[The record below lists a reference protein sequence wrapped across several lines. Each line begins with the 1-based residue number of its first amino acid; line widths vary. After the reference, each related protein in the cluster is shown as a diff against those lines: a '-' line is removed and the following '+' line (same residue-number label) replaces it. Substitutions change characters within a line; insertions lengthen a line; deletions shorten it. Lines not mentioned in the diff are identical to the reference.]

1 MQMSAELNEMQR
13 NALRRLDIERLNDMQ
28 SAAIEHCRGN
38 SSMVLLSPTGTG
50 KTLTASRIAEAK
62 DLPVLIIAPN
72 ALCKQWADELTN
84 KGEDRITE
92 KDWEVVVCTSKTKN
106 TKKFKDALEKLCEE

>member
-1 MQMSAELNEMQR
+1 MAKTLWKHQKYAFDKYKDRESF
-13 NALRRLDIERLNDMQ
+13 
-28 SAAIEHCRGN
+28 G
-38 SSMVLLSPTGTG
+38 LLFPTGTG
-50 KTLTASRIAEAK
+50 KTLTASRIAEHK

-92 KDWEVVVCTSKTKN
+92 KDWNVLVCTSKTRN